1 MPKLDFIQQSGALGY
16 ALLLGPGI
24 VLLLIALAVKGA
36 VKTTHNFVI
45 SGRLLGFG
53 FGVASLISVWTW
65 SMAVMLSSA
74 QAYTWGTSGLLWFI
88 VPNGLAVII
97 MVPFGLKVRQKMPAG
112 YTLAEFIRARF
123 QTGLSSVATLIF
135 LIGALLGVIMIN
147 LAGLVL
153 IMHTIFGLT
162 PISIVVTGIIV
173 VTVYSYFGG
182 LTTSAVT
189 GTLNTLLLGVGSSVV
204 VLYAL
209 AKAGGAQLVFE
220 EVDKLGDQ
228 HLNPF
233 NPVTAASFGLAL
245 ALGLLT
251 NVIADQSFW
260 QRVWAIRPNDLGRS
274 FLWAGVWFYPIPL
287 ALGLLGFIGVAY
299 HVKPDELGSLGAGAI
314 GPHVIASLGL
324 PVIIIALYS
333 LVVVNACFAAIDG
346 ALSGVTSLVAVD
358 IVHRYWPQ
366 VSERRLLGI
375 TKTSMIVAAAVAGG
389 VVLTGIDYVNLVTT
403 VYFYGTSLLIPVTLS
418 IFWSRMTGTGYVAGV
433 IAGIAAGGPLRETLG
448 PTYGPLFG
456 IIALIT
462 ASAVVSIVVSLRA
475 NTRFDFDSLA
485 EGKAALL
492 ERENPVA
499 ATDNALEPEALAADD
514 VLPET
519 AGQQ

>member
-1 MPKLDFIQQSGALGY
+1 MGKLDFIQQSGALGY

-74 QAYTWGTSGLLWFI
+74 QAYTWGTSGLVWFI

-287 ALGLLGFIGVAY
+287 ALGLLGFIGLAAGVTL
-299 HVKPDELGSLGAGAI
+299 DDLGSLGAGAV

-418 IFWSRMTGTGYVAGV
+418 IFWNRLTGAGYVWGV
-433 IAGIAAGGPLRETLG
+433 VAGIAVGGPLRETLG

-456 IIALIT
+456 IIGLIA
-462 ASAVVSIVVSLRA
+462 ASAIVSVVVSLRQ
-475 NTRFDFDSLA
+475 NQVFDFDSLA
-485 EGKAALL
+485 DGKAALL
-492 ERENPVA
+492 EREKTVA
-499 ATDNALEPEALAADD
+499 TTDNASEPKASAVDD
-514 VLPET
+514 KLPET